1 MDLEDIDEEE
11 YERLQQVLLESMND
25 GEVNEIDAD
34 EAEASGMLQN
44 AVNQIAQNYNQLMN
58 NQDQEDEKKEEEKEE
73 KKG

>member
-44 AVNQIAQNYNQLMN
+44 AVNQIAQNYN
-58 NQDQEDEKKEEEKEE
+58 
-73 KKG
+73 